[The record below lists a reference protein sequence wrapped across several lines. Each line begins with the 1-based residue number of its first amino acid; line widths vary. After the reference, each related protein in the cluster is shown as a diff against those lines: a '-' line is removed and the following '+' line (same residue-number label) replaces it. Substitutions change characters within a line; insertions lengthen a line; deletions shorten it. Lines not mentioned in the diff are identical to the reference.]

1 MENGRKVFWKR
12 GRVVGVADGDSSA
25 DRCAQASWSHCDMRC
40 RIRRLHC
47 GLLTCRCP
55 REACRTA
62 WVNSPGRSLGKLARQ
77 TARKARQSDCLDGL
91 PRGHCG
97 LAGLIWQKTP
107 LGGLAAAFSSLAGRK
122 RDYGASRDAS
132 ESQEKLEKERRSAK
146 SGRKSANRAPNATLN
161 PCSEAP
167 WRRFLPSCEQNRA
180 TAAFHKEKP
189 AKRYEHLAGFDPN
202 RPRTASSLPT
212 AALRHE

>member
-1 MENGRKVFWKR
+1 MARAHKGGISHSPRQRFAAPKQRYAPPRRRFALGRTKAITPNR
-12 GRVVGVADGDSSA
+12 SR
-25 DRCAQASWSHCDMRC
+25 
-40 RIRRLHC
+40 
-47 GLLTCRCP
+47 
-55 REACRTA
+55 RTA
-62 WVNSPGRSLGKLARQ
+62 IPRQ
-77 TARKARQSDCLDGL
+77 KM
-91 PRGHCG
+91 
-97 LAGLIWQKTP
+97 P
-107 LGGLAAAFSSLAGRK
+107 LGGLTAAFSSLAARK

-180 TAAFHKEKP
+180 TVAFHKEKP